1 MTSMGDW
8 PWELRFNLY
17 RRAIESWGIGP
28 QLLMVVEEMSELAKA
43 ILKLARAKDGKEAEA
58 IMSVMEEA
66 ADVEIMLEQL
76 RIILLRI
83 SSAERP
89 MRADMQLDMGVDS
102 IKAQKLERL
111 AVRLGREA

>member
-8 PWELRFNLY
+8 PWELRSKVY
-17 RRAIESWGIGP
+17 KRAIEAWGIGP
-28 QLLMVVEEMSELAKA
+28 QLLMVVEEMAELAKA
-43 ILKLARAKDGKEAEA
+43 ILKLARSHEGKEAQA

-76 RIILLRI
+76 RLILLHV
-83 SSAERP
+83 SGTERP
-89 MRADMQLDMGVDS
+89 MRADLQLDMGVDS